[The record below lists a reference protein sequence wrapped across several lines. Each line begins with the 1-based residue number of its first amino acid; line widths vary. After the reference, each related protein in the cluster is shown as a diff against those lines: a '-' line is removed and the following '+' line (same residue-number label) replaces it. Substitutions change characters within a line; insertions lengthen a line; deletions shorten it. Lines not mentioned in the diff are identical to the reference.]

1 MFALK
6 SSMKLFASISVKCP
20 LMLMHLWGAM
30 LAPDHTIGF
39 LVSLIG
45 WKIICKIEMLHHL
58 IEHMR

>member
-6 SSMKLFASISVKCP
+6 SSMKLFASISSKC
-20 LMLMHLWGAM
+20 LLKLMHSWVAV
-30 LAPDHTIGF
+30 LAPDHTIRF

-45 WKIICKIEMLHHL
+45 WKIIGKIKMLHHL